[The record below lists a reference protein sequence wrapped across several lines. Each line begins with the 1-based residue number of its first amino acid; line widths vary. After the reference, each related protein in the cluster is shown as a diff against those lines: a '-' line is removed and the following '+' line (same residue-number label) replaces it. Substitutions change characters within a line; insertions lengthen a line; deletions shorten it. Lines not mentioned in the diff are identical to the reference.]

1 MQEGNRSVW
10 IRTTDGDGL
19 CVQIG
24 RNRIILRILALHVT
38 IHGEGRRERREKP
51 RKSRKSKRCAG
62 KRDNN
67 SYEVNI

>member
-1 MQEGNRSVW
+1 MCADR
-10 IRTTDGDGL
+10 
-19 CVQIG
+19 

-67 SYEVNI
+67 SYEVNILKKGYRII